1 VNTPQLRDIDNRNA
15 VVTPAYLI
23 NAFCP
28 MFAARR
34 PRRDVVRRLAVTCR
48 DHRNGTHAFSP
59 QLPFNG
65 ESMMPSISR
74 RHLMIAASGIATAAV
89 SPRIAFAQAAAP
101 AAAGPFKLDPL
112 TYPANALE
120 PHIDARTMEIHHDLH
135 HQAYVSNLN
144 NFAAEHPQIAAMPI
158 ADVLGQLD
166 SVPKAIR
173 AGVRNNLG
181 GHANHTMF
189 WQIMGPDGGKADGDV
204 LAAIDRDFG
213 AMEKFQTDFNAAG
226 LKVFGSGWT
235 FVTVAKDGKLA
246 IETRPNQD
254 NPMMDGK
261 RVLLGNDVWEHAYYL
276 TYQNRRADYLK
287 AWWNTVN
294 WKVIGERYAGAKA
307 GTLGV

>member
-1 VNTPQLRDIDNRNA
+1 
-15 VVTPAYLI
+15 
-23 NAFCP
+23 
-28 MFAARR
+28 
-34 PRRDVVRRLAVTCR
+34 
-48 DHRNGTHAFSP
+48 
-59 QLPFNG
+59 
-65 ESMMPSISR
+65 MMPSISR

-213 AMEKFQTDFNAAG
+213 AMAARQRFLG
-226 LKVFGSGWT
+226 ARLLSHLPEPPCRLSQGVVEHGELEGDRRTLRWGQGRHAGCVTRFHFEGPRFPPPQRLSSPAQAGDPVCRGS
-235 FVTVAKDGKLA
+235 
-246 IETRPNQD
+246 
-254 NPMMDGK
+254 
-261 RVLLGNDVWEHAYYL
+261 ND
-276 TYQNRRADYLK
+276 
-287 AWWNTVN
+287 
-294 WKVIGERYAGAKA
+294 
-307 GTLGV
+307 